1 MNIAK
6 CSLVTP
12 VPLMWIPCLFMSP
25 SEVMNWDTKK
35 SMKRMLSTAGKP
47 KLCKNLLNAS
57 YLWGGKI
64 WQDNSYVY
72 SFSQAILM
80 LIFFTFSSSVNI
92 NVSSSTAHKC
102 SWHSNTAAFCSESAG
117 RNVETFL
124 GHEQC
129 WLWEWMFRAP
139 GCVMATMDA
148 GWWTIEGPVCSLT
161 NVFLFCLFV
170 ICRLLWSMRL
180 RGRIPLVWMT
190 SLVRIPQRQNQ

>member
-1 MNIAK
+1 MNIVK

-12 VPLMWIPCLFMSP
+12 VPLLWIPCLFMSP

-47 KLCKNLLNAS
+47 KLCKNLLNAN

-64 WQDNSYVY
+64 WQDNSYVF
-72 SFSQAILM
+72 SFSQTILM
-80 LIFFTFSSSVNI
+80 LNFFFTFSSSVNI

-102 SWHSNTAAFCSESAG
+102 SWHSNTAAFCFESLR

-124 GHEQC
+124 GPQQC

-148 GWWTIEGPVCSLT
+148 RWWTIEGPVCSLT
-161 NVFLFCLFV
+161 KVFLFRLFV
-170 ICRLLWSMRL
+170 IYRLFSSMRPR
-180 RGRIPLVWMT
+180 RGGGIPFV
-190 SLVRIPQRQNQ
+190 